1 MTRKKT
7 LSYKEHSW
15 NTGHRINYGVG
26 KMPDMIDGPMLVGIA
41 ALITSIVNAITTL
54 RPRDRLPER
63 PRPPRLPRR
72 RKGREVRS
80 SRA

>member
-1 MTRKKT
+1 MT
-7 LSYKEHSW
+7 
-15 NTGHRINYGVG
+15 
-26 KMPDMIDGPMLVGIA
+26 DMIDGPMLVGIA